1 MAVEEHG
8 ELRQTHGRETRWAHA
23 QEFEIDAIGGFEREF
38 VAQELVFALPDG
50 GLRVRIFDIV

>member
-8 ELRQTHGRETRWAHA
+8 ELRQTHSGKTGWAHA
-23 QEFEIDAIGGFEREF
+23 EKFEIDAIGGFEREF

-50 GLRVRIFDIV
+50 GLIVRIFDVV